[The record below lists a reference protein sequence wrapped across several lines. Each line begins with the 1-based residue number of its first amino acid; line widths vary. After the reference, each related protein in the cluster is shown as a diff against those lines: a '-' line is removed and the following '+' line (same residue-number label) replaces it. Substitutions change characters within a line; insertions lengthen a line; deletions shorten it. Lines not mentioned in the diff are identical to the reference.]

1 MTNLFTVK
9 TKLLLATS
17 MLLVSQQAV
26 ADSDTHSIGLLFG
39 GFSSHMTSDADY
51 YKFNESHNMVGVILD
66 DKYILATLEN
76 SYYRRSTL
84 VAYNHT
90 FWDENLLGVD
100 LSGSVSVGLITGY
113 NDRNEMGD
121 MYLGEGVSVH
131 VMPTFRMEY
140 KLNNMWTVGFNQSIL
155 PARNGAIYFNNF
167 TVSMEF

>member
-1 MTNLFTVK
+1 MTNLLSVK

-17 MLLVSQQAV
+17 MLLVSQQAF

-39 GFSSHMTSDADY
+39 GFSSHMTSDANY

-76 SYYRRSTL
+76 SYYRRSTI

-90 FWDENLLGVD
+90 FWNENLLGVD

-140 KLNNMWTVGFNQSIL
+140 KLNNVWTVGFNQSIL
-155 PARNGAIYFNNF
+155 PARNGVIYFNNF
-167 TVSMEF
+167 IVSMKF